1 MNSIDTLLAAMR
13 SLAEAMISLRGHVSF
28 NEEQNAALERACEL
42 IFLMEARDDLKT
54 DP

>member
-1 MNSIDTLLAAMR
+1 MNSVDTFLAALR
-13 SLAEAMISLRGHVSF
+13 ALAEAMITLRGHVSF

-42 IFLMEARDDLKT
+42 ILLMEAGDDLKT